1 MQENTFKLLAQK
13 TEGVNG
19 ESVSLVTCGNAG
31 QDPCTIDDLTGL
43 ADNLGNYVISVIF
56 PAVFF
61 IGLLFTIYPILKD
74 PTNPQNLKDSKG
86 RGIKLLIGSGF
97 MLGAYLLVKAVLSS
111 IGVKNPNL
119 IKGTVGIKDFLVTHS
134 YAATSTS
141 GTFSNPLENVSI
153 QNIILGIVNLLTFF
167 AFIGIVLGLVRGVM
181 LLMLGQQ
188 NPEYI
193 KKGKQWIIYT
203 LLVAA
208 IVFGAEM
215 LYNIINTTV
224 TGVLK

>member
-1 MQENTFKLLAQK
+1 MKENNFKLLAQN
-13 TEGVNG
+13 TAGTNG
-19 ESVSLVTCGNAG
+19 GSVSIVTCGNDGVVENA
-31 QDPCTIDDLTGL
+31 CTIDDLVGL
-43 ADNLGNYVISVIF
+43 ADNIGNYVISVIF

-74 PTNPQNLKDSKG
+74 PTNPQNLKESKG
-86 RGIKLLIGSGF
+86 RGLKLLIGSAF

-119 IKGTVGIKDFLVTHS
+119 IKGTVGIQDFLVTHS
-134 YAATSTS
+134 YAA
-141 GTFSNPLENVSI
+141 GNAFSNPLDDVSI
-153 QNIILGIVNLLTFF
+153 QNIILGIVNILTFA

-224 TGVLK
+224 TGVLN

>member
-1 MQENTFKLLAQK
+1 MKENTYKLLAQN

-19 ESVSLVTCGNAG
+19 ELVSLVSCGNAG
-31 QDPCTIDDLTGL
+31 QDPCTIDDLVGL

-86 RGIKLLIGSGF
+86 RGIKLLIGSAF

-111 IGVKNPNL
+111 IGVKNPNI
-119 IKGTVGIKDFLVTHS
+119 IKGTVGMQDFLVTHAH
-134 YAATSTS
+134 AAGS
-141 GTFSNPLENVSI
+141 TFSNPLDDVSI
-153 QNIILGIVNLLTFF
+153 QNIILGIVNILTFA

-215 LYNIINTTV
+215 IYNIINTTV